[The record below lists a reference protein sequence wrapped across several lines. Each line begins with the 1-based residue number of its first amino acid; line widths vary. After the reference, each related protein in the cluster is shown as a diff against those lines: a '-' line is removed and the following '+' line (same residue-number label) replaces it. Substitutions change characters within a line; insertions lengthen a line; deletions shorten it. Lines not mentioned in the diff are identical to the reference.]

1 MFIAK
6 INVWMLI
13 FLCIGK
19 VRSTETEAKE
29 DLVQSESKDG
39 TLEIIKQIKKVNND
53 GSYTVGYEAD
63 DGSFKIESRDVLG
76 NIKGTYGY
84 IDDTGKIKRV
94 SYSST
99 NSTDIV
105 HHVEGDSV
113 VQRIPKHNRT
123 FVSSTTNRPYH
134 STTTASS
141 IQNLVKKKHNIVSST
156 TNRPTFDDSVSK
168 STTRT
173 HLVYAT
179 TPRSRFLLKS
189 SDDSQHTKQEGQLAR
204 PEELDRPTEIPLFRR
219 LAANHPATEIKPVTE
234 EPELKSNI
242 LRRQL
247 PRENDYDPH
256 QHIHNL
262 QQSIGSDSPDVY
274 SASMTTGTPRP
285 LFTTTYRPIRLS
297 STTSPIRRATVR
309 YPKNL
314 QASAQHKEETT
325 TSTEQEESNEQPAV
339 SEPTPTTVPVVQI
352 PANRAQPETLV
363 ALRHPYQRNTV
374 LVPLSHIQR
383 RLVPFAS
390 PRDIND
396 NIQGYVPQLEQ
407 YTGEPTSNP
416 VYSQEAPRHE
426 YARRLSPLRPMPVQI
441 DENGYVREYPQ
452 QSLQQKFV
460 AVPIPVS
467 QRYLQEVPSN
477 SIENIQPPV
486 SIRDF
491 QIILQQL
498 ELRQKRLERLHE
510 LTDPRRISEYQQKR
524 NFEPN
529 QYYRRFAPNTNQVVQ
544 FVPNQDAQGR
554 RHYDTLRNRELPYQD
569 SQNQYEDEQFAQSYV
584 PTKRVA
590 RLLKNTGEPSDDE
603 EYLPADIREMLLL
616 KMLQLAVNP
625 ALPPDS
631 EESGSTNSPVNYFK
645 KDPSRNVEILGEEQE
660 QSRRPSRVKRFK
672 EADDLE
678 YTE

>member
-6 INVWMLI
+6 INVWTLI

-19 VRSTETEAKE
+19 ATSTETEAKE

-84 IDDTGKIKRV
+84 IDDSGKIKRV

-113 VQRIPKHNRT
+113 VQRIPKLNRT

-134 STTTASS
+134 STTASS
-141 IQNLVKKKHNIVSST
+141 IQNLVKKKHGSSST
-156 TNRPTFDDSVSK
+156 TASNIDEDSAVK
-168 STTRT
+168 STTKT

-189 SDDSQHTKQEGQLAR
+189 AEDSQQGKHEGQLPR
-204 PEELDRPTEIPLFRR
+204 PEELDRPTELPLFRR
-219 LAANHPATEIKPVTE
+219 LSANHPATEIKPVTE

-247 PRENDYDPH
+247 PRENDFDPH
-256 QHIHNL
+256 QHVHTL
-262 QQSIGSDSPDVY
+262 QQSLGSDSPDVY

-297 STTSPIRRATVR
+297 TTAVPIRRATVR

-314 QASAQHKEETT
+314 QSSAQHKEETT
-325 TSTEQEESNEQPAV
+325 PSKEEEESDEPSSV
-339 SEPTPTTVPVVQI
+339 SETTPSSIPVVQI
-352 PANRAQPETLV
+352 PANRPQPETLV
-363 ALRHPYQRNTV
+363 AIRHPYQRNTV
-374 LVPLSHIQR
+374 LVPLSQLQR

-407 YTGEPTSNP
+407 YAGEPTSNP
-416 VYSQEAPRHE
+416 SYNQEAPRSE
-426 YARRLSPLRPMPVQI
+426 YARRIPPPLRPMPVQI

-452 QSLQQKFV
+452 QSFQQKYV
-460 AVPIPVS
+460 AVPVS
-467 QRYLQEVPSN
+467 VPQKYEQEVSSN
-477 SIENIQPPV
+477 TIENIQPPV

-498 ELRQKRLERLHE
+498 ELRQKRLERIHE
-510 LTDPRRISEYQQKR
+510 LTDPRRNVDYQQKR

-529 QYYRRFAPNTNQVVQ
+529 QFYHRFAQNNPSNTIQFIPN
-544 FVPNQDAQGR
+544 PDAQR
-554 RHYDTLRNRELPYQD
+554 RRQYQ
-569 SQNQYEDEQFAQSYV
+569 SISTRQFAYQHPQNQYEDEQFAQSYV

-590 RLLKNTGEPSDDE
+590 RLLKNSGDEGSGE
-603 EYLPADIREMLLL
+603 EYLPADVREMLLL
-616 KMLQLAVNP
+616 KMLQLAINP
-625 ALPPDS
+625 ALPNDN
-631 EESGSTNSPVNYFK
+631 EESETTTSNYFK

-660 QSRRPSRVKRFK
+660 PSRRPSRVKRFK
-672 EADDLE
+672 ETEDLE
-678 YTE
+678 YTD